1 MSVHF
6 IMLHFKGISM
16 SYALLCAYI
25 IFHSRKKMFKRQSY
39 FVIYWPSFTPFE
51 MMG

>member
-25 IFHSRKKMFKRQSY
+25 IFHSRKMFKRQSY
-39 FVIYWPSFTPFE
+39 FVIY
-51 MMG
+51 